1 MRCLRRNYQKA
12 ASAVK
17 AMRAAAVLHSRG
29 ASFNKMLQNLQ
40 AQFQSSAQHQKFWQ
54 LLVEQRVTLISD
66 DEASGAGVSA
76 AEAENFLKQ
85 HITAAKASFSQYL
98 SWPMIVSSQCCRLQM
113 LTSETYMQVE
123 EEAAQ
128 MAVDAEAEDE
138 FADME

>member
-1 MRCLRRNYQKA
+1 MRCLRRNHQKA

-29 ASFNKMLQNLQ
+29 ASFNQTLQDLQ

-54 LLVEQRVTLISD
+54 LLMEQNVTLISD

-85 HITAAKASFSQYL
+85 HVTSAKASFSQHLL
-98 SWPMIVSSQCCRLQM
+98 SWPMIMSSPCRRC
-113 LTSETYMQVE
+113 
-123 EEAAQ
+123 
-128 MAVDAEAEDE
+128 
-138 FADME
+138 